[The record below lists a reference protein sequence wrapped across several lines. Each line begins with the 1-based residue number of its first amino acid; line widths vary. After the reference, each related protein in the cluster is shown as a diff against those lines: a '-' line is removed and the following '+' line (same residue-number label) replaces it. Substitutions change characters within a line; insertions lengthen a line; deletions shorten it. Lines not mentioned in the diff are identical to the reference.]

1 MLTEKSAELER
12 YQNIKNFA
20 VLFSGGL
27 DSTAVALL
35 IGPRAQ
41 GTAHL
46 LTYFHHYGT
55 FFNDWCRK
63 HIPELRQVVG
73 ENKVFHQLFDIHAF
87 FDEIAI
93 STLIKDFFKYRDHF
107 NICLGCQQAMATR
120 TIIYCLEHNITNAFI
135 CSSVGGEYAAMSM
148 PLTRDRNT
156 AFYQRYGIRYDAP
169 LLRHNI
175 AKPEERSLLAS
186 HNIHPGY
193 GFRRSVQ
200 GYQPVCV
207 LGFQH
212 GMDILFD
219 LHTTY
224 QPRRVDAFLDEKYQ
238 IMEKIIERW
247 FEQKGTPLAPLL
259 EANRLQYQLEQDA
272 LDRWEQSFRQ
282 GTADSHQVS

>member
-1 MLTEKSAELER
+1 MSLDRSAELAR
-12 YQNIKNFA
+12 YQHLQNFA

-35 IGPRAQ
+35 IGPRVK
-41 GTAHL
+41 GTTHL
-46 LTYFHHYGT
+46 LTYYHHYGT
-55 FFNDWCRK
+55 FFNDWSKK
-63 HIPELRQVVG
+63 HIPELRRVVG
-73 ENKVFHQLFDIHAF
+73 EDKVFHNLLDIHSF
-87 FDEIAI
+87 YDEIAV
-93 STLIKDFFKYRDHF
+93 STLIRDFFKYRDHF
-107 NICLGCQQAMATR
+107 NVCLGCQQAMAAR
-120 TIIYCLEHNITNAFI
+120 TIIHCLEYNITNAFI

-148 PLTRDRNT
+148 PMTRDRNT
-156 AFYQRYGIRYDAP
+156 DFYLRYGIRYDAP

-175 AKPEERSLLAS
+175 AKPEERELLAS

-224 QPRRVDAFLDEKYQ
+224 RPNRVEAFLDEKFL

-247 FEQKGTPLAPLL
+247 FEQKGIALQPLID
-259 EANRLQYQLEQDA
+259 ANLALYQAEQAA
-272 LDRWEQSFRQ
+272 LDRWEREYR
-282 GTADSHQVS
+282 GATAS